1 MEGYLV
7 KKALVVPKKAK
18 KAIAVRAGKAVLEQL
33 PVDQKKLKV
42 AAALLER
49 VDLKRLG
56 VVAVSGAAAISLA
69 GSALQARMTRTA
81 LRRELKRQLA
91 PVNKK
96 LDELE
101 KQNAELQRQN
111 DELRK
116 QLKKGS

>member
-1 MEGYLV
+1 MKKIALV
-7 KKALVVPKKAK
+7 PTTKKAL
-18 KAIAVRAGKAVLEQL
+18 AVRAGKAVLEQL
-33 PVDQKKLKV
+33 PVDQKKLRL
-42 AAALLER
+42 AAAVLEK

-69 GSALQARMTRTA
+69 GSALQARMTRAA

-101 KQNAELQRQN
+101 EQNKELRRQN
-111 DELRK
+111 EELRR
-116 QLKKGS
+116 QLKTRG

>member
-1 MEGYLV
+1 MKKITLV
-7 KKALVVPKKAK
+7 PTAKNAL
-18 KAIAVRAGKAVLEQL
+18 AVRAGKAVLEQL
-33 PVDQKKLKV
+33 PVDQKKLRL
-42 AAALLER
+42 AAAVLEK

-69 GSALQARMTRTA
+69 GSALQARMTRAA

-101 KQNAELQRQN
+101 EQNKELRRQN
-111 DELRK
+111 EELRR
-116 QLKKGS
+116 QLKTRG

>member
-1 MEGYLV
+1 M
-7 KKALVVPKKAK
+7 KKVLVVPKKAT
-18 KAIAVRAGKAVLEQL
+18 KALAVRAGKAMLEQL
-33 PVDQKKLKV
+33 TVDEKKLRL
-42 AAALLER
+42 AAALMEK

-56 VVAVSGAAAISLA
+56 VVAVSGVAALSLA
-69 GSALQARMTRTA
+69 GSAVQARMTRAA

-101 KQNAELQRQN
+101 KQNEELQRQN
-111 DELRK
+111 EELRR

>member
-1 MEGYLV
+1 MN
-7 KKALVVPKKAK
+7 KSLVVPKKAK

-33 PVDQKKLKV
+33 PVDQKKLRL
-42 AAALLER
+42 AAALLEK

-56 VVAVSGAAAISLA
+56 VVAVSGAAVFSLA

-101 KQNAELQRQN
+101 KQNEELQRQN
-111 DELRK
+111 EDLRR

>member
-1 MEGYLV
+1 M

-42 AAALLER
+42 AAALLEK

-56 VVAVSGAAAISLA
+56 VVAVSGAAVLGLA
-69 GSALQARMTRTA
+69 GSAVQARMTRAA

-101 KQNAELQRQN
+101 KQNEELQRQN
-111 DELRK
+111 EELRK